1 MTYSLFPSISF
12 NAPLSG
18 DVSQNIEPRV
28 FSPDIAGDHVLEHNI
43 HRNVASYGKQLGKIM
58 EALEVLA
65 DQAGVELPEISEMI
79 EKVEA
84 EKESRRET
92 LCREAEEALARLKES
107 DARAWKTVV
116 TRQAKDEA

>member
-28 FSPDIAGDHVLEHNI
+28 FSPDIAGDHVMEHNI

-65 DQAGVELPEISEMI
+65 AKAEVELPEIHEMI

-92 LCREAEEALARLKES
+92 LRRDAEEALARLKES
-107 DARAWKTVV
+107 DAGAWQAVV
-116 TRQAKDEA
+116 RGQS